1 MANAKIPL
9 ECIIILVALGLV
21 VATIAAIIA
30 CFAFPMYFGIY
41 LLYACVTGK
50 FCRDGC
56 KETMKQM
63 FKNVVSITGSKMH
76 FSITVICNT

>member
-1 MANAKIPL
+1 MAKISL
-9 ECIIILVALGLV
+9 ECIIIAIALGLFV
-21 VATIAAIIA
+21 VIIAAIIA
-30 CFAFPMYFGIY
+30 CIGFPMYFGIILY

-63 FKNVVSITGSKMH
+63 LKNLVSI
-76 FSITVICNT
+76 VICNT